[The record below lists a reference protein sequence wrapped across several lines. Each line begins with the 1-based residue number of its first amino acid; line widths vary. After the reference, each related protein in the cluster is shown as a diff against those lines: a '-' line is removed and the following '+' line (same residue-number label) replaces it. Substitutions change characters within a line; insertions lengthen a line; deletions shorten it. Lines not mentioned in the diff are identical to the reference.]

1 MLRPS
6 RSVLLATT
14 ASLTIGLLAAP
25 GAAYATD
32 TTTSLSKEQ
41 MVAELKTVA
50 DASTVAAEK
59 GWKANIVF
67 TDWATDVAAT
77 GWKAD
82 VADAGRKAAVTA
94 TSGKATAAGS
104 VEAAATGA
112 GEVSMSMFYVVD
124 PVHGRTLQ
132 RYRYGT
138 MTGGGYSV
146 EGTGRY
152 DALNDPTSRSALKMM
167 RRPQVRYV
175 FTADPSLD
183 FDEAVPAPT
192 AVLTEDIQAGT
203 KTVHGDGSADYTFRP
218 EADTNITLRVNSVGT
233 LASARAGLEE
243 SAVTLTY
250 AYAPQQVTLPS
261 RSATI
266 NWAELAK
273 GQAYLDMRTFVASA
287 ANQGAA
293 ETLRTA
299 AGRTVKVTSLRK
311 HVRQEAAVFNSYA
324 STNMIKTKDIRGG
337 IRAHA
342 TNPWTHK
349 TVSYTVKASG
359 KKITVRG

>member
-32 TTTSLSKEQ
+32 TTTNLSKEQ

-67 TDWATDVAAT
+67 TEWATDAAAT

-82 VADAGRKAAVTA
+82 VAAAGKAAITA
-94 TSGKATAAGS
+94 AGGKATAAGS
-104 VEAAATGA
+104 GETTVTGTDDM
-112 GEVSMSMFYVVD
+112 SMSMFYAVD
-124 PVHGRTLQ
+124 PVHGRALH

-138 MTGGGYSV
+138 ITGAAYSV
-146 EGTGRY
+146 EGRGRY

-175 FTADPSLD
+175 FIADPSLD
-183 FDEAVPAPT
+183 FDEAVPAPA
-192 AVLTEDIQAGT
+192 AVLTEGIQAGT
-203 KTVHGDGSADYTFRP
+203 KTVHDDGSADYTFHP
-218 EADTNITLRVNSVGT
+218 EADTTITMRVNSAGT
-233 LASARAGLEE
+233 LTGARAGLDD
-243 SAVTLTY
+243 SAMTLTY

-266 NWAELAK
+266 SWAELAK

-299 AGRTVKVTSLRK
+299 AGRTVKVASLRK
-311 HVRQEAAVFNSYA
+311 HVRQQAAVFNSYA
-324 STNMIKTKDIRGG
+324 STKMIKPKDIRGG
-337 IRAHA
+337 IRVHA